1 MASTDVVVDALRR
14 VIDPCCR
21 ERGIS
26 IVDMGLLHDVTL
38 DDGHAHVQIL
48 LTSGWC
54 PFQLDLVSEI
64 EHAVTSVPEVT
75 DADVSITL
83 EQTWSTDRLS
93 PSAAAQLRFL
103 PRPNEVGDRAEL
115 ARRSLPVVPVTRRPA
130 PSPAPTAPAPTPTDD
145 ADARI

>member
-1 MASTDVVVDALRR
+1 MPASSDAIVDALRQ

-26 IVDMGLLHDVTL
+26 VVDMGLLHDVRVE
-38 DDGHAHVQIL
+38 DDGHAHVEIM

-54 PFQLDLVSEI
+54 PFQLDLVTEI
-64 EHAVTSVPEVT
+64 EDAVAAVPEVT
-75 DADVSITL
+75 DAAVSITL

-103 PRPNEVGDRAEL
+103 PNPNEVGDRTEL
-115 ARRSLPVVPVTRRPA
+115 TRRALPLVAMTRTPA
-130 PSPAPTAPAPTPTDD
+130 SPTE
-145 ADARI
+145 RIPR